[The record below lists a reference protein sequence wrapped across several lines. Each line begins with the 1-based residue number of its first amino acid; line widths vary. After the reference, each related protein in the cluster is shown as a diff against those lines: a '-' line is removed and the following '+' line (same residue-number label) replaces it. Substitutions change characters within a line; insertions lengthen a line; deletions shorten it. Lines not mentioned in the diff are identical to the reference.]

1 MRASGSATSA
11 ASAAAW
17 SGSPRVSG
25 VARAAALVFALFVLM
40 GGEAQ
45 ATTFRVVVVP
55 EYELGGIVGA
65 VGLLVPGA
73 GPETSE
79 AMARAALVRGEVRNS
94 LRGGLPEGPPLI
106 G

>member
-1 MRASGSATSA
+1 MG
-11 ASAAAW
+11 
-17 SGSPRVSG
+17 GPRVSG
-25 VARAAALVFALFVLM
+25 MARAATLALVLFALI
-40 GGEAQ
+40 GSEAQ

-79 AMARAALVRGEVRNS
+79 AMARAALIRGEVRNS
-94 LRGGLPEGPPLI
+94 LRDGVPDGPPLI
-106 G
+106 GLATRFMRVPT